1 MALHKHTLEKISTA
15 QVCRVGTGL
24 MLIVNRILSMEWDW
38 DKGQFMDICVARTY
52 WYIHLVLASM
62 QMQVGHQWKQ
72 FKYALDAALEHFLQL
87 VVQVHA
93 NPAVQDHIQTKYRA
107 LAAFALQG
115 HTQLEK
121 KQSHLQHARLVM
133 QEHSRSPLEQQHRL
147 HVLSVWKE
155 HILHKV

>member
-1 MALHKHTLEKISTA
+1 MALHKHTLEKNSTA
-15 QVCRVGTGL
+15 QVCRMGTGL
-24 MLIVNRILSMEWDW
+24 MLIVDRILIMEWDW
-38 DKGQFMDICVARTY
+38 DKDQFMDICVARNY
-52 WYIHLVLASM
+52 WYIHLVL
-62 QMQVGHQWKQ
+62 
-72 FKYALDAALEHFLQL
+72 KYALDAALEHFLQL

-115 HTQLEK
+115 HTQLER

-147 HVLSVWKE
+147 HVLIVRKE